1 MQVPDLEGN
10 LVPGY
15 HTINVLGVTPGR
27 RGLLSHHLFSSQAP
41 DCVSEPAEVQEA
53 LLTVSQALTSLK
65 EHTTITWLLE
75 SGFDDMA
82 VWRTIWEAQEH
93 LVCRVYHLER
103 LISFQDRTGQWQ
115 EGNLGQARG
124 HLRKRARV
132 QTTLVAKRGKQP
144 RAKKQTVEVAACPV
158 RVTYSTGIQV

>member
-1 MQVPDLEGN
+1 M
-10 LVPGY
+10 
-15 HTINVLGVTPGR
+15 
-27 RGLLSHHLFSSQAP
+27 
-41 DCVSEPAEVQEA
+41 SEPAEVQEA

-124 HLRKRARV
+124 HLRKRARDLLHRHPGV
-132 QTTLVAKRGKQP
+132 GEQVAREVWL
-144 RAKKQTVEVAACPV
+144 VEVHIMGTDQDPWVRLPDWPVTDEQSAAFLHTWGPPH
-158 RVTYSTGIQV
+158 QL